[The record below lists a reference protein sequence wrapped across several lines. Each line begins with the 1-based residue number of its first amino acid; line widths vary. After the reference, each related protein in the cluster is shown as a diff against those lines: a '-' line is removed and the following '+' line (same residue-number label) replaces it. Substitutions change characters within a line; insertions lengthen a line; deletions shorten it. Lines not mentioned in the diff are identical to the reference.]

1 MNYQFKPSRTPTLP
15 FNIYFASYLSCT
27 FKPLLTGFLKAT
39 STEWRQK
46 RYTLLTEKITLQTV
60 CLCHVAHRK
69 RTISERKRLAISY
82 VSIVYWKLRQN
93 GSFAKGDDAKRAYFT
108 MRTRGWNHGQEAKK
122 TALEEV
128 VSPITYGKECWCRC
142 RSSEL
147 KENDFIAQLG
157 PKQLAGKRNA
167 CNRDLLSG
175 PKART
180 QQCSS

>member
-1 MNYQFKPSRTPTLP
+1 MLVCYQKRIFMNYQFKPSRTPTLP

-39 STEWRQK
+39 STERRQK
-46 RYTLLTEKITLQTV
+46 RYTLLPEKITLQTV

-108 MRTRGWNHGQEAKK
+108 MRTRVKPWTGS
-122 TALEEV
+122 EENGIRGSCISYYLRQGMLV
-128 VSPITYGKECWCRC
+128 PVQIKRIEGERLY
-142 RSSEL
+142 SS
-147 KENDFIAQLG
+147 
-157 PKQLAGKRNA
+157 
-167 CNRDLLSG
+167 
-175 PKART
+175 ART
-180 QQCSS
+180 